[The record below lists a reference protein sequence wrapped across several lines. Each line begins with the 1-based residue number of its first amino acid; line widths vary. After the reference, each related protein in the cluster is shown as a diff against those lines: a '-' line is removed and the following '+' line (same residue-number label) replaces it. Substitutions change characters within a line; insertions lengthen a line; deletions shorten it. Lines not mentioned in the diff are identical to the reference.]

1 MDPSIVVAVI
11 ALVGSVVGAWFSWRG
26 THEETATSQQEEFNT
41 RVFNRLADVES
52 RLQTMDKQLGETQKQ
67 LMTAE
72 WNAHE
77 LMLELSRAIHALQAV
92 MVWIDAGAKPP
103 PPEVK
108 PVLVQLQKV
117 VEATGPHP
125 REPPAQ

>member
-1 MDPSIVVAVI
+1 
-11 ALVGSVVGAWFSWRG
+11 
-26 THEETATSQQEEFNT
+26 
-41 RVFNRLADVES
+41 
-52 RLQTMDKQLGETQKQ
+52 
-67 LMTAE
+67 
-72 WNAHE
+72 
-77 LMLELSRAIHALQAV
+77 MLELSRAIHALQAV
-92 MVWIDAGAKPP
+92 LVWIDAGAKPP